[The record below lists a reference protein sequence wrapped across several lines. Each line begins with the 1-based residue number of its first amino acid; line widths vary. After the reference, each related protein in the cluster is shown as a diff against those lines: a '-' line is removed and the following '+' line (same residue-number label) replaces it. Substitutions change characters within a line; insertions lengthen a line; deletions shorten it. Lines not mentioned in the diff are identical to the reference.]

1 MKPVAERLIWLFR
14 KGLKLS
20 EVLEAHCFDGTGWR
34 LFKFGLIS
42 GQNRH
47 RILQHI
53 HVKLILRALVRD
65 FSPYLLHR

>member
-20 EVLEAHCFDGTGWR
+20 EVLEAHSLDGTGWR
-34 LFKFGLIS
+34 LLKFGLIS

-47 RILQHI
+47 RILQRV
-53 HVKLILRALVRD
+53 HVELILRALV
-65 FSPYLLHR
+65 